1 MWPYILILVI
11 FHLLLNV
18 IDKVLVM
25 RKIPS
30 ILKDVKGL
38 EEDSKYEDAKKML
51 QQRKFNRK

>member
-38 EEDSKYEDAKKML
+38 EGDSKYEDVKKIL